1 VPTTTIRIPDDLKER
16 VARAAESAG
25 TTAHAFIVEAVAE
38 KVEEAEQRNALRDVA
53 EQRYAQIIASGQT
66 IPWSEMRRYLTER
79 SAGKDVPRPKPRTL
93 GR

>member
-79 SAGKDVPRPKPRTL
+79 AAGKDVPRPKPRTL